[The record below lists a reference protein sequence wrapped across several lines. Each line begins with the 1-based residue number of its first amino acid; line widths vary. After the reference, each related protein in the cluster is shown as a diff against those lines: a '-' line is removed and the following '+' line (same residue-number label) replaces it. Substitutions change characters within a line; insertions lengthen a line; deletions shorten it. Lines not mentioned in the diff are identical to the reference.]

1 MEQTDVP
8 QTNGLVQLKT
18 LHGSID
24 IHLFTNESPLNTKK
38 FISLCL
44 EGHYDYLPF
53 GRYEKDFILQTT
65 SEQTQNL
72 SKTKTATT
80 KLETSP
86 LLKFNRRALVAMVS
100 VDEHGS
106 SSDNFFITLA
116 PAPELNRKSTIIGEV
131 MGDSVHTLSKLED
144 SYDPVYSLIIG
155 TKVINHPW
163 DDITSSIPDRDPI
176 IIKRI
181 SALKPKID
189 EYLGIELLSSSSLSS
204 SLLSYNANGH
214 SKEKKA
220 NEEEEEK
227 VKLKEADHNK
237 RKRSLLS
244 FKASSSSSSDDD
256 LNDDEVVVKKADLP
270 KAVRMRVSA
279 MGGDVDEIPY
289 QSDDEDEAPK
299 QQKEQ
304 KEQKEEVSQ
313 MDLEILAL
321 QKAILAEP
329 GKFEGTTE
337 IPAAKERISS
347 LSKLLGHRVK
357 REDPQMKDK
366 NKKQPIDKDA
376 ILASF
381 KEKLSNSSSST
392 DLHGNGDGGDDTNTD
407 GRPTCPL
414 HSLRDCQSCCLEKPV
429 KPAAAAEEKPWLTHR
444 LLFKR

>member
-1 MEQTDVP
+1 MDQTDVP
-8 QTNGLVQLKT
+8 QTNGVVQLNT
-18 LHGSID
+18 LHGFID
-24 IHLFTNESPLNTKK
+24 IHLFTNESPSNTKK
-38 FISLCL
+38 FITLCL

-65 SEQTQNL
+65 SEQTTTT
-72 SKTKTATT
+72 SSFTT

-100 VDEHGS
+100 VDERGS

-144 SYDPVYSLIIG
+144 SYDPVYSLIIS

-176 IIKRI
+176 TIKRI

-189 EYLGIELLSSSSLSS
+189 EYLGIESSSSSS
-204 SLLSYNANGH
+204 LSYNANGN

-220 NEEEEEK
+220 ANDNAEK
-227 VKLKEADHNK
+227 EGEVKLNAVYNK
-237 RKRSLLS
+237 RKKSLLS
-244 FKASSSSSSDDD
+244 FQASSSSSDEDED
-256 LNDDEVVVKKADLP
+256 NVNEVVVKNADPP
-270 KAVRMRVSA
+270 KAVRKKVSA
-279 MGGDVDEIPY
+279 MEGNLDDIEIPY
-289 QSDDEDEAPK
+289 QSDDDEDEIPK
-299 QQKEQ
+299 QQNKQQNEP
-304 KEQKEEVSQ
+304 EEEISQ

-329 GKFEGTTE
+329 GKSGGTAV

-347 LSKLLGHRVK
+347 LSKLLGYRVK
-357 REDPQMKDK
+357 RSEELPQIDK
-366 NKKQPIDKDA
+366 NKKLPLDKDA

-381 KEKLSNSSSST
+381 KEKLSNSFSST
-392 DLHGNGDGGDDTNTD
+392 DLHEDGNGDGDTDTNTD
-407 GRPTCPL
+407 GCPTCQL
-414 HSLRDCQSCCLEKPV
+414 HSLKDCQSCCLEKPV
-429 KPAAAAEEKPWLTHR
+429 KPAAAEEKPWLTHR